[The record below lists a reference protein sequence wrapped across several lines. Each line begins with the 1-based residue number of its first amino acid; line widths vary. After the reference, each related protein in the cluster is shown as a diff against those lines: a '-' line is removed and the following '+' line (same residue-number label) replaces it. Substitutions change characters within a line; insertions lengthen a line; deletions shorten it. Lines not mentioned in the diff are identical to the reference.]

1 MCLTRPVHQ
10 LPAENLAGWW
20 NKLSLFR
27 DDITDVGSHM
37 LYFDL
42 GVLITGSID
51 PLLFYDSDFAIIDN
65 PYTPSFNSS
74 IMRFKTGARPD
85 IWTDF
90 SEKIAKRLP
99 GDQDW
104 LAIKVPDADLW
115 PEGWCVLFRLHATQS
130 VPQAARAVC
139 FSWRPNP
146 DDYPA
151 GWIKDFWH

>member
-115 PEGWCVLFRLHATQS
+115 PEGMVRLISPSCDPKCSTS
-130 VPQAARAVC
+130 GPR
-139 FSWRPNP
+139 RLL
-146 DDYPA
+146 
-151 GWIKDFWH
+151 

>member
-1 MCLTRPVHQ
+1 MV
-10 LPAENLAGWW
+10 
-20 NKLSLFR
+20 
-27 DDITDVGSHM
+27 
-37 LYFDL
+37 
-42 GVLITGSID
+42 ITGSID

-104 LAIKVPDADLW
+104 LGSKCRMLIFGQKDGASYFAFMRPKVFHKRPAPSALVGGQIPMIIPPDGLKTFGT
-115 PEGWCVLFRLHATQS
+115 EF
-130 VPQAARAVC
+130 
-139 FSWRPNP
+139 
-146 DDYPA
+146 
-151 GWIKDFWH
+151 